1 VYSDSDLEAHESS
14 VSLQEHIEQQ
24 VEDDSDM
31 KTRLEQLEIPTG
43 ADTSLD
49 SSQESN
55 ESSDKHYP
63 INEIPPLTISS
74 SSIDPTIESTPEPK
88 SPAENDFEVV
98 LSTTRVYSRVEGREI
113 DAVSTVSTQ
122 RSRAWSVLSGI
133 SLTKISIIAVVKLPL
148 YDSELSRFWNLAS
161 PSAMDTTTTLVESNT
176 SIDLTEIQEEPSSSP
191 KRAIG
196 QSIGAT
202 ATADSKPRFGGG
214 VLGRLRK
221 ELWDIDHDPPSSC
234 AAGPMGDNLVFLP
247 SCLRNFIQLTND
259 SFFGRELSWAL

>member
-1 VYSDSDLEAHESS
+1 M
-14 VSLQEHIEQQ
+14 
-24 VEDDSDM
+24 EDDSDM
-31 KTRLEQLEIPTG
+31 QTRLEQLEIPTG
-43 ADTSLD
+43 ADASLD

-88 SPAENDFEVV
+88 SPAKNDFEVV

-133 SLTKISIIAVVKLPL
+133 SLTQISIIAVVKLPL

-161 PSAMDTTTTLVESNT
+161 PSTMTTTTTRPTLVESNT
-176 SIDLTEIQEEPSSSP
+176 SIDLTEIQEEPSSP

-202 ATADSKPRFGGG
+202 ATADSKPRFGSGT
-214 VLGRLRK
+214 LGRLRK
-221 ELWDIDHDPPSSC
+221 ELWDIGCDPPSSC
-234 AAGPMGDNLVFLP
+234 AAGPVGDDLVFMP
-247 SCLRNFIQLTND
+247 SYLRNFMQLTND
-259 SFFGRELSWAL
+259 SFIGRELSWAL